1 MVMFTFQVF
10 DPKYVFRANL
20 IAKLDFFVSI
30 VRFDTSTNWNNSMI
44 LFVFSILGWKCLS
57 WANLV
62 QKIKIIILGW
72 NLVLR
77 LIRKSKFNGDV
88 HFL

>member
-1 MVMFTFQVF
+1 MVMFTFQIF
-10 DPKYVFRANL
+10 NPKYVFRANL
-20 IAKLDFFVSI
+20 IAKFNFFVSI
-30 VRFDTSTNWNNSMI
+30 VRFDTSTNRNNSTV
-44 LFVFSILGWKCLS
+44 LFTFSFLGWKCLS

-77 LIRKSKFNGDV
+77 LI
-88 HFL
+88 